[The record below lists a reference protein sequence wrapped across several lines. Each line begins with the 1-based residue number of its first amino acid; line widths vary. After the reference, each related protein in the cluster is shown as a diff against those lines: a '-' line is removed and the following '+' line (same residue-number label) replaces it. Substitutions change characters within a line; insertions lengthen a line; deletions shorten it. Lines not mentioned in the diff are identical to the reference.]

1 MARGWKRE
9 RLGAIGFCDGPALRR
24 TTLEVDTPVSP
35 LVGLQAGGF
44 SVFRSLSVYLP
55 IYLSQLLCQLSRTSR
70 SQSISCSLRHLKGSN
85 GVAGLP

>member
-24 TTLEVDTPVSP
+24 TTLDTPVSP

-44 SVFRSLSVYLP
+44 SVLGRCLST
-55 IYLSQLLCQLSRTSR
+55 YLSTYP
-70 SQSISCSLRHLKGSN
+70 ISPVNYHEPLAPNPSVVPS
-85 GVAGLP
+85 VI